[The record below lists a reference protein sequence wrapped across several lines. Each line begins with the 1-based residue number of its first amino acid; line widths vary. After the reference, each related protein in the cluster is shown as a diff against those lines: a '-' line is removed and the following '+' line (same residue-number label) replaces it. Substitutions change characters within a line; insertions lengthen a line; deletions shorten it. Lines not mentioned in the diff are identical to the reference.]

1 MKARGLKIIIL
12 ILIVVAAISAA
23 VMLLWNALIP
33 AIFGLAAIN
42 FWQALGLFVLARM
55 LFGGFGRFG
64 HGMMMRGGMH
74 HGQNNPIREKWMKMS
89 PEERKEFVN
98 RRREFFMNKRG
109 HWGGNPFD
117 HMHCDNPHTETS
129 NPETPHTDDIHE

>member
-1 MKARGLKIIIL
+1 
-12 ILIVVAAISAA
+12 
-23 VMLLWNALIP
+23 
-33 AIFGLAAIN
+33 
-42 FWQALGLFVLARM
+42 
-55 LFGGFGRFG
+55 
-64 HGMMMRGGMH
+64 
-74 HGQNNPIREKWMKMS
+74 MKMS

-98 RRREFFMNKRG
+98 RRSEFFMNKRG